1 MAARAADFFRQRN
14 IPYVATREPGGTRI
28 GAAIRAI
35 LLPSRAEKV
44 TPLTELLL
52 YAADRAEHV
61 REVIL
66 PALEAGKIVL
76 SDRYMDATVA
86 YQGYGR
92 GNDLRFV
99 QTLMTVVT
107 AGVRPD
113 LTLLLDLDVTT
124 AEQRLHRRDSRS
136 ENWLDRESLDFH
148 ERVRRGYLEI
158 ARSEPDRVVVIDASG
173 SVEHTAERVIEVI
186 SQRLEQ
192 WRSATS
198 ASGGP
203 SPETPPARM
212 NTEAP
217 V

>member
-1 MAARAADFFRQRN
+1 MAARAADFLRQHN
-14 IPYVATREPGGTRI
+14 IPCVTTREPGGTRL

-35 LLPSRAEKV
+35 LLPSTAEKKV

-76 SDRYMDATVA
+76 SDRYMDATIA

-92 GNDLRFV
+92 GNDLEFV
-99 QTLMTVVT
+99 RALMTVVT

-113 LTLLLDLDVTT
+113 LTLLLDLDVAT
-124 AEQRLHRRDSRS
+124 AERRLHERGGRGA
-136 ENWLDRESLDFH
+136 NWLDRESHDFH

-158 ARSEPDRVVVIDASG
+158 ARLEPDRVVVIDASG
-173 SVEHTAERVIEVI
+173 SVEHTAARVIEVI
-186 SQRLEQ
+186 RERLQGWSYARRNE
-192 WRSATS
+192 
-198 ASGGP
+198 
-203 SPETPPARM
+203 ENPPDDD
-212 NTEAP
+212 P
-217 V
+217 